1 MKHKTSLNECIE
13 FIAGD
18 DTILRE
24 ILHPDK
30 HDVKLRYSLAHFRVL
45 PGKKT
50 KKHSLKTSEIY
61 YIISGKGRMHVDEKE
76 FEVSA
81 QDTIYI
87 PPNAVQF
94 IENLS
99 KSEEIVALAIV
110 DPAWTSENE
119 TIHE

>member
-1 MKHKTSLNECIE
+1 MKHKTSLNECVE

-30 HDVKLRYSLAHFRVL
+30 HAVELRYSLAHFRVL

-61 YIISGKGRMHVDEKE
+61 YIISGKGRMHIGEKE

-81 QDTIYI
+81 HDTVYI
-87 PPNAVQF
+87 PPHSIQF

-99 KSEEIVALAIV
+99 KTEEIVALCIV
-110 DPAWTSENE
+110 DPAWRKDNE
-119 TIHE
+119 IVHE